1 MTAIKLIAIWRSNGF
16 SFWWPCSHFSHSL
29 SWILFLKKNP
39 IGPPFCSTWLLVNT
53 WGIFFDVLSDSKGF
67 SKGFSHLK
75 ENICHSSPPPLF
87 FTSGSAWIPS
97 VFWRVFLFFI
107 SYFSCYLLFIQA
119 AISYILLRAWY
130 TPWNSKRLSKGFFLG
145 LVIFFFL
152 QNSFDL
158 SFDFFLKRFR
168 VGDTP
173 SSSECFFEGFF
184 LSPFFS
190 RFLSFLFS
198 VFIIFLERERERE
211 IGRAERATA

>member
-1 MTAIKLIAIWRSNGF
+1 MDFRFDGLVLIFLIHCLGYYFKKKIPLVHRFVPLDSW
-16 SFWWPCSHFSHSL
+16 
-29 SWILFLKKNP
+29 WILEEFSLMFSRIPRDFPRVFLIWKK
-39 IGPPFCSTWLLVNT
+39 
-53 WGIFFDVLSDSKGF
+53 IFV
-67 SKGFSHLK
+67 
-75 ENICHSSPPPLF
+75 IPPPPLF

-119 AISYILLRAWY
+119 AISYKLLRAWY

-198 VFIIFLERERERE
+198 VFIIFLEREREENRCGN
-211 IGRAERATA
+211 IFF